1 VHPGSLLASL
11 LLAAAPSVQEQVE
24 VSRVLLDARVVGRGG
39 DPVLDLTPDDFVVRV
54 DGIPARVEAADW
66 VGDGNSDA
74 GASGSA
80 SSAPQLLVLFFQRQM
95 EESRAVGLL
104 RIAPILAR
112 MVEELDPQT
121 WVAVATFDSHLE
133 LYTDF
138 TRDHAQVA
146 DMLRRHV
153 MFLDHPGMPEK
164 GQGPSLVGRLDFRAM
179 KKAYNIETAL
189 KLLATALEP
198 MDGAKSLAYF
208 CTGMGRLTSL
218 GILQHRDFAPAVQSL
233 VRGRTAVFSLDLVQA
248 DLHSLEEPLRFL
260 ARTTGGFYDKTYV
273 IPTGNVHRLASALTG
288 HYVLAIESPVRSRGE
303 HRITVE
309 LGHGLHGTVHARDS
323 FVD

>member
-1 VHPGSLLASL
+1 MHPGSLLATL
-11 LLAAAPSVQEQVE
+11 LLAAAPAVQEQVE

-39 DPVLDLTPDDFVVRV
+39 DPMLDLRPDDFVVRV
-54 DGIPARVEAADW
+54 DGIPARVEAVDW
-66 VGDGNSDA
+66 VGDGSEGGGT
-74 GASGSA
+74 GAV
-80 SSAPQLLVLFFQRQM
+80 SSAPQLLVLFFQRQV

-112 MVEELDPQT
+112 MVEQLDPDT

-138 TRDHAQVA
+138 TRDHARVA
-146 DMLRRHV
+146 DMVRRQV
-153 MFLDHPGMPEK
+153 MFLDHPGMPK
-164 GQGPSLVGRLDFRAM
+164 QGPGPSLVGKLDFRAM

-198 MDGAKSLAYF
+198 LQGAKSLAYF

-218 GILQHRDFAPAVQSL
+218 GVLQHRDFAPAVQSL
-233 VRGRTAVFSLDLVQA
+233 IRGRTAVFSLDLVQA

-303 HRITVE
+303 HHVTVE
-309 LGHGLHGTVHARDS
+309 LAHGLHGTVHARDR
-323 FVD
+323 FTD